1 MREKIALDPDGFDR
15 RVAQYTEWLRVNHF
29 SEATAVSKKKYLK
42 PLVRWC
48 VDRSITRPVELTRP
62 ILERYQAW
70 LFHRRKASG
79 EPLSIT
85 SQRNHLTALK
95 SFCAWMARS
104 NYALYN
110 AASEIPIP
118 RLSRRLPKF
127 VLSPQE
133 VERVLA
139 LCNVRTPLGIR
150 DRAMLEALY
159 STGLRRMELV
169 ELKLFDLDYDRG
181 TLMVREGK
189 GRRQRVVPVGDRA
202 LKWIDKYCRE
212 VRPGL
217 VVPPDE
223 GHVFLTQR
231 GGPFEEGSLTEHVRL
246 YVRRAELGKPGSV
259 HLIRHSMATALL
271 EGGADVRYV
280 QAMLGHAK
288 LETTAIYTHVS
299 IRKLKEI
306 HTLCH
311 PAGQGHRGGRRNGQP
326 GST

>member
-1 MREKIALDPDGFDR
+1 MREKIALDPDGFER
-15 RVAQYTEWLRVNHF
+15 RVAQYAEWLRVNHY
-29 SEATAVSKKKYLK
+29 SEATASSKRKYLK
-42 PLVRWC
+42 PLVRWS
-48 VDRSITRPVELTRP
+48 VDRGITRPVELTRP

-70 LFHRRKASG
+70 LFHRRKESG
-79 EPLSIT
+79 EPLSIA

-95 SFCAWMARS
+95 SFCAWMARQ

-127 VLSPQE
+127 VLSAPE
-133 VERVLA
+133 VERVLS
-139 LCNVRTPLGIR
+139 LCDLRTPLGIR
-150 DRAMLEALY
+150 DRAILETLY
-159 STGLRRMELV
+159 SSGLRRMELV
-169 ELKLFDLDYDRG
+169 ALKLFDLDHDRG

-189 GRRQRVVPVGDRA
+189 GRKQRTVPIGERA
-202 LKWIDKYCRE
+202 LRWIDKYCRE

-246 YVRRAELGKPGSV
+246 YVRRAELGKPGAV

-280 QAMLGHAK
+280 QAMLGHEK

-311 PAGQGHRGGRRNGQP
+311 PARPGPRRKK
-326 GST
+326 